1 MIQVTLPPTATGGKN
16 FTYGDIWEAPIP
28 RPTHKE
34 RARVNPEDYT
44 TNASFLNF
52 LEEVKYDVYI
62 DYNMQGKVAFTD
74 PENKTIFINGNY
86 KKEMIEPFLQHE
98 LGHLMLFDVNTFTT
112 IKDDSLRSIIAKIIY
127 TADNLKKHDIAKL
140 FYIENV
146 VQDVIIETVSGNT
159 CVCANSLAFHK
170 ENMGV
175 KHLENLEDIKN
186 ITKEVCNNLLKD
198 NDIQFP
204 TGNYSQI
211 EDLLKSMLKDLKED
225 TREIQESLEE
235 EESTRKYQ
243 DKELNRI
250 EKEKSK
256 LESQIKKLEE
266 KLEKLQKKGSSNTS
280 KIEELLEKLKEQL
293 EELRSEKT
301 KKEALEK
308 AEQAR
313 ERKVQTLEKKLQH
326 NEELI
331 KSFEEQLQE
340 IQESIQNSNGGDTPN
355 EDGIADNQ
363 LHANLTD
370 HLADD
375 AQGSGN
381 THTFD
386 CGLPYPQKI
395 SRQDSHKRE
404 NNLRVLSGSANIKK
418 IIINRESS
426 YNVKGLGQKSPERE
440 LSYFKSNKKEF
451 NETDMMKGR
460 KVIRLSGINVLI
472 GLDVSGSMSEEWT
485 SKFNEISDLI
495 KDLKEK
501 IDIEDIVYFTYNH
514 RLVKHSKDIE
524 ELNLVAGGGNAFG
537 YVYQEAME
545 KLPIRT
551 RNEFILITDCGDNLG
566 FKLNNVCETNLDQE
580 EVINHISIIDTES
593 AGFYAKRD
601 FDNKDWSLYASTDRD
616 LHDNIKRNIENLIDR

>member
-1 MIQVTLPPTATGGKN
+1 MIQSTPPSTGGKN

-28 RPTHKE
+28 KPIHRE
-34 RARVNPEDYT
+34 RTRINPEDYT

-62 DYNMQGKVAFTD
+62 DYNMHGKVAFTD
-74 PENKTIFINGNY
+74 PENKIIFINGNY
-86 KKEMIEPFLQHE
+86 RKEMIEPFLQHE

-127 TADNLKKHDIAKL
+127 TADNLKKYGIAKL

-146 VQDVIIETVSGNT
+146 VQDIIIETVSGSA
-159 CVCANSLAFHK
+159 CLCSNSLAFHK
-170 ENMGV
+170 ENMAV
-175 KHLENLEDIKN
+175 KHLDNLEDIKT
-186 ITKEVCNNLLKD
+186 ITKEVCDNLLKD

-204 TGNYSQI
+204 TENYSQM
-211 EDLLKSMLKDLKED
+211 EDILKSMLKDLRED

-243 DKELNRI
+243 DKELGRI
-250 EKEKSK
+250 EKEKGK
-256 LESQIKKLEE
+256 LDSQIKKLEE
-266 KLEKLQKKGSSNTS
+266 KLKKIQKKGYGNTS
-280 KIEELLEKLKEQL
+280 KIEELLEKLEEQL
-293 EELRSEKT
+293 EELNSEKT

-313 ERKVQTLEKKLQH
+313 ERKVHSLEKNLQH
-326 NEELI
+326 NEKLI

-340 IQESIQNSNGGDTPN
+340 LQESIQNSDCGDTPN
-355 EDGIADNQ
+355 EDGIADKQ

-375 AQGSGN
+375 TQGNGN

-395 SRQDSHKRE
+395 SREDSHKRE
-404 NNLRVLSGSANIKK
+404 NNLRVLSGSANVRKT
-418 IIINRESS
+418 IINRESS
-426 YNVKGLGQKSPERE
+426 YNIKGLGQKSPERE

-460 KVIRLSGINVLI
+460 KVVRLSGINVLI

-485 SKFNEISDLI
+485 SKFNEISNLI
-495 KDLKEK
+495 EDLKEK
-501 IDIEDIVYFTYNH
+501 IDIEDIVYFTYNTKI
-514 RLVKHSKDIE
+514 VKHSQDIE
-524 ELNLVAGGGNAFG
+524 DLSLVAGGGNAFG

-551 RNEFILITDCGDNLG
+551 RNEIILVTDCGDNLG

>member
-28 RPTHKE
+28 GPTHKE
-34 RARVNPEDYT
+34 RTRVNPEDYT

-74 PENKTIFINGNY
+74 PENKIIFINGNY

-127 TADNLKKHDIAKL
+127 TADNLKKYGIAKL

-159 CVCANSLAFHK
+159 CICANSLAFHK

-204 TGNYSQI
+204 TGNYNQM
-211 EDLLKSMLKDLKED
+211 EDLLKSMLKDLRED

-243 DKELNRI
+243 DKELGRI
-250 EKEKSK
+250 EKEKGK
-256 LESQIKKLEE
+256 LDSQIKKLEE
-266 KLEKLQKKGSSNTS
+266 KLEKLQKKGSGNTS
-280 KIEELLEKLKEQL
+280 KIEDLLEKLKEQL
-293 EELRSEKT
+293 EELNSEKT

-313 ERKVQTLEKKLQH
+313 ERKVQSLEKKLQH

-386 CGLPYPQKI
+386 CGLPYSQKI
-395 SRQDSHKRE
+395 SRTDSHKRE
-404 NNLRVLSGSANIKK
+404 SNLRILSGSANIKK
-418 IIINRESS
+418 TIINRESS

-501 IDIEDIVYFTYNH
+501 IDIEDIVYFTYNTKI
-514 RLVKHSKDIE
+514 VKHSQDIE
-524 ELNLVAGGGNAFG
+524 DLNLVAGGGNAFG

-545 KLPIRT
+545 KLPIRN

-593 AGFYAKRD
+593 AGFYAKQD

-616 LHDNIKRNIENLIDR
+616 LHNNIKRNIENLIDR

>member
-1 MIQVTLPPTATGGKN
+1 MIQSTPPSTGGKN

-28 RPTHKE
+28 EPTYKE
-34 RARVNPEDYT
+34 RRRVNPEDYT
-44 TNASFLNF
+44 TNASFLKF
-52 LEEVKYDVYI
+52 LEEVKYDIYI
-62 DYNMQGKVAFTD
+62 NYNMRETVAFTD
-74 PENKTIFINGNY
+74 PENKIIFINGNY

-112 IKDDSLRSIIAKIIY
+112 IKDDSLRSIIVKIIY
-127 TADNLKKHDIAKL
+127 TPENLKKHGIEKL
-140 FYIENV
+140 FYVENV
-146 VQDVIIETVSGNT
+146 VQDVIIETVSGNF
-159 CVCANSLAFHK
+159 CICSSSLAFHK

-175 KHLENLEDIKN
+175 KHLENLEDIKT
-186 ITKEVCNNLLKD
+186 ITKEVCDNLLKED
-198 NDIQFP
+198 STIFP
-204 TGNYSQI
+204 SGNSKLI
-211 EDLLKSMLKDLKED
+211 EDLLKSMFNDLQKD
-225 TREIQESLEE
+225 TQEIKDSLEE
-235 EESTRKYQ
+235 ELSTEKYKE
-243 DKELNRI
+243 KELGKI
-250 EKEKSK
+250 EKEEDKIDSQMRK
-256 LESQIKKLEE
+256 LKH
-266 KLEKLQKKGSSNTS
+266 KLEKLQNKRSKNTS
-280 KIEELLEKLKEQL
+280 KIKNLLEKLEKQL
-293 EELRSEKT
+293 EEVSSEKT
-301 KKEALEK
+301 KNEALER
-308 AEQAR
+308 AEQIR
-313 ERKVQTLEKKLQH
+313 EKKVQSLKKKLQY

-331 KSFEEQLQE
+331 ESFEEQLQE
-340 IQESIQNSNGGDTPN
+340 IQGNMQNPNDKDNTQGDA
-355 EDGIADNQ
+355 IADSQ
-363 LHANLTD
+363 IHANLTD

-375 AQGSGN
+375 EQGSGN

-460 KVIRLSGINVLI
+460 KVIRMSGINVLI

-495 KDLKEK
+495 EDLKEK
-501 IDIEDIVYFTYNH
+501 IDIEDIVYFTYNTKI
-514 RLVKHSKDIE
+514 VKHSQDIE
-524 ELNLVAGGGNAFG
+524 DLSLVAGGRNAFG

>member
-1 MIQVTLPPTATGGKN
+1 MIQSTPPSTGGKN

-28 RPTHKE
+28 EPTYKE
-34 RARVNPEDYT
+34 RRRVNPEDYT
-44 TNASFLNF
+44 TNASFLKF
-52 LEEVKYDVYI
+52 LEEVKYDIYI
-62 DYNMQGKVAFTD
+62 NYNMRETVAFTD
-74 PENKTIFINGNY
+74 PENKIIFINGNY

-112 IKDDSLRSIIAKIIY
+112 IKDDSLRSIIVKIIY
-127 TADNLKKHDIAKL
+127 TPENLKKHGIEKL
-140 FYIENV
+140 FYVENV
-146 VQDVIIETVSGNT
+146 VQDVIIETVSGNF
-159 CVCANSLAFHK
+159 CICSSSLAFHK

-175 KHLENLEDIKN
+175 KHLENLEDIKT
-186 ITKEVCNNLLKD
+186 ITKEVCDNLLKED
-198 NDIQFP
+198 STIFP
-204 TGNYSQI
+204 SGNSKLI
-211 EDLLKSMLKDLKED
+211 EDLLKSMFNDLQKD
-225 TREIQESLEE
+225 TQEIKDSLEE
-235 EESTRKYQ
+235 ELSTEKYKE
-243 DKELNRI
+243 KELGKI
-250 EKEKSK
+250 EKEEDKIDSQMRK
-256 LESQIKKLEE
+256 LKH
-266 KLEKLQKKGSSNTS
+266 KLEKLQNKRSKNTS
-280 KIEELLEKLKEQL
+280 KIKNLLEKLEKQL
-293 EELRSEKT
+293 EEVSSEKT
-301 KKEALEK
+301 KNEALER
-308 AEQAR
+308 AEQIR
-313 ERKVQTLEKKLQH
+313 EKKVQSLKKKLQY

-331 KSFEEQLQE
+331 ESFEEQLQE
-340 IQESIQNSNGGDTPN
+340 IQGNMQNPNDKDNTQGDA
-355 EDGIADNQ
+355 IADSQ
-363 LHANLTD
+363 IHANLTD

-375 AQGSGN
+375 EQGSGN

-495 KDLKEK
+495 EDLKEK
-501 IDIEDIVYFTYNH
+501 IDIEDIVYFTYNTKI
-514 RLVKHSKDIE
+514 VKHSQDIE
-524 ELNLVAGGGNAFG
+524 DLSLVAGGGNAFG